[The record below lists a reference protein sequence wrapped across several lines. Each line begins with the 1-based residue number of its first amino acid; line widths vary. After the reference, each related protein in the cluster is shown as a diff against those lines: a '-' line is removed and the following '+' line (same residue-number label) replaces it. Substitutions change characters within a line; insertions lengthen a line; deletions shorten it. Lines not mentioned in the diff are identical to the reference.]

1 MNPTKMSDAP
11 KLNEAADGGLRT
23 TALFGISGREAIMMK
38 PSVILAEKGPLRWK
52 SQINGLPKLQGV
64 FTMRDQEGFPL
75 DMAYEIAKERGWEVD
90 WVEALA
96 DAARQCIF
104 KYDALIEEIGML
116 EPEKLEAVKRIF
128 ACGLMSSEGATF
140 CDKAKN
146 LYRRMRESHLPNETS
161 AVTATEQRDRLAEAL
176 D

>member
-1 MNPTKMSDAP
+1 MNPEPTLPDHSDRAH
-11 KLNEAADGGLRT
+11 AV
-23 TALFGISGREAIMMK
+23 FGSSGRVTHMLK
-38 PSVILAEKGPLRWK
+38 PSVILAESGPLRWK
-52 SQINGLPKLQGV
+52 SQINGVPKLQGV

-75 DMAYEIAKERGWEVD
+75 DMAYEIAKERGWVVD

-116 EPEKLEAVKRIF
+116 EPDKLEGVKRIF

-140 CDKAKN
+140 CDKAKD
-146 LYRRMRESHLPNETS
+146 LYRRMRESHLPNRELSQPPSVDNTNPQHES
-161 AVTATEQRDRLAEAL
+161 
-176 D
+176 